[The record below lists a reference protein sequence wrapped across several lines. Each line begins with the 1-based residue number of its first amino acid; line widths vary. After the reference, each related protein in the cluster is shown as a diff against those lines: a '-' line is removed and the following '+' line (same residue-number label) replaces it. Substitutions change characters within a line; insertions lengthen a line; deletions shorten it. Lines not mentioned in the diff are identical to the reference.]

1 MCTEL
6 CDDKAHFSVP
16 RGAWREV
23 GLDFLDA
30 LLAFRGLET
39 RSLTVIVISTV
50 GELEA
55 PTSCCCERAFHRPAV
70 WTLRRVG
77 TACLPP
83 AWGLH
88 LLEVALVCA
97 LLLLGV

>member
-1 MCTEL
+1 MSAGSSAAASPWGFRSPVVSTLMCTEL

-16 RGAWREV
+16 RGAWGEV

-30 LLAFRGLET
+30 ALAFRGLET

-55 PTSCCCERAFHRPAV
+55 PTSCCCERAFHQPAV
-70 WTLRRVG
+70 
-77 TACLPP
+77 
-83 AWGLH
+83 
-88 LLEVALVCA
+88 
-97 LLLLGV
+97 